1 MDKEKECAYKRM
13 YNGVYT
19 SEKRKETEEEIER
32 SRKEKKNVLSEEQFL
47 KNNLEFFR
55 VIRFF

>member
-32 SRKEKKNVLSEEQFL
+32 SRKEKKMYCPRNSF
-47 KNNLEFFR
+47 
-55 VIRFF
+55 